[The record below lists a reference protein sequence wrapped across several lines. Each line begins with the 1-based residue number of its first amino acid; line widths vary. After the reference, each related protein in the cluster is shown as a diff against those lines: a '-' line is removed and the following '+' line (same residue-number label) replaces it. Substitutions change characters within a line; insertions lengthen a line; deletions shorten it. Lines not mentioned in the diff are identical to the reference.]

1 MANLKEVR
9 TRIASVSST
18 QQITSAMKMVSA
30 AKFRRAQNAVIG
42 MRPYAAQLNEIIADI
57 DTGDGVATPYH
68 AVRPAQNVVLVVI
81 TSNKGL
87 CGAFNS
93 NVLKLANQRITHWRA
108 EGAALRL
115 VCIGRKASEMLARQK
130 DLKVASYDELLDSPS
145 FDAIATLADTM
156 MADFVDKSID
166 RVEVV
171 YNQFRNSIAQD
182 LVCEQW
188 LPVNSRE
195 SRESRDSRESRNSSE
210 SRKPSDYIFEPSK
223 EEILREMIPLTL
235 RSTFYR
241 MLLDSLAAEH
251 GARMTAMQKATD
263 NATEILKDLRLSYNK
278 ARQASITNEIIE
290 IVSGSEALKG

>member
-9 TRIASVSST
+9 TRITSVSST

-30 AKFRRAQNAVIG
+30 AKFRRAQNAIIG

-57 DTGDGVATPYH
+57 DTGDGVMTPYH
-68 AVRPAQNVVLVVI
+68 AVRPVQTVVLVVI

-93 NVLKLANQRITHWRA
+93 NVLKLAQQRIDHWRQ
-108 EGAALRL
+108 EKAAIQLI
-115 VCIGRKASEMLARQK
+115 CIGKKASELLSRQK
-130 DLKVASYDELLDSPS
+130 DLKVSSYDVLLDSPS
-145 FDAIATLADTM
+145 FDAIATLADTLL
-156 MADFVDKSID
+156 ADFADKAID
-166 RVEVV
+166 RVELV
-171 YNQFRNSIAQD
+171 YNQFKNSLSQV
-182 LVCEQW
+182 LSCEQF
-188 LPVNSRE
+188 LPVEPKKDTGSKEEKKNN
-195 SRESRDSRESRNSSE
+195 DF
-210 SRKPSDYIFEPSK
+210 IFEPSK

-241 MLLDSLAAEH
+241 VVLDSLAAEH

-263 NATEILKDLRLSYNK
+263 NATELLKDLRLSYNK

>member
-30 AKFRRAQNAVIG
+30 AKFRRAQNAIIG

-57 DTGDGVATPYH
+57 DSGDGARTPYH
-68 AVRPAQNVVLVVI
+68 AVRPAHTVVLVVV

-93 NVLKLANQRITHWRA
+93 NVLKLAQQRIEHWRS
-108 EGAALRL
+108 EGAVLKL
-115 VCIGRKASEMLARQK
+115 VTIGKKASEMLARQK
-130 DLKVASYDELLDSPS
+130 DLALTSHDELLDAPA
-145 FDAIATLADTM
+145 FDAVATLADSLMT
-156 MADFVDKSID
+156 AFVDKSID

-182 LVCEQW
+182 LCCEQW
-188 LPVNSRE
+188 LPVGGGE
-195 SRESRDSRESRNSSE
+195 
-210 SRKPSDYIFEPSK
+210 RKAKSANQKVNDYIYEPSK

-241 MLLDSLAAEH
+241 MVLDSLAAEH

-263 NATEILKDLRLSYNK
+263 NATELLKDLRLSYNK